1 MAETKSSEFTVLA
14 TETYRDHSLE
24 VRLYPAESTQ
34 WSSRDEYIGV
44 AIDGRRCG
52 PVHKDAGAASKWFR
66 KAVDA
71 WAHDDEIYPTLVRIL
86 NACGQFAE
94 ETHGLG
100 PNMDEAPA
108 VGSVVWIYS
117 RGMMRAGL
125 VEHVTR
131 TGRVTAAYV
140 TRGGIDEAVRYR
152 GPDAHATI
160 TRKVAPF
167 AELVLIAH
175 DAEEVG
181 R

>member
-1 MAETKSSEFTVLA
+1 MEKQDLTVLD
-14 TETYRDHSLE
+14 TETYRDHVLE
-24 VRLYPAESTQ
+24 VVEYPESWGYRAGIITT
-34 WSSRDEYIGV
+34 R
-44 AIDGRRCG
+44 IDGKMYRA
-52 PVHKDAGAASKWFR
+52 PKMKDAAAALKWGR
-66 KAVDA
+66 RVVDER
-71 WAHDDEIYPTLVRIL
+71 AHDEEIYPTLVRLL

-131 TGRVTAAYV
+131 TGRVEAAYV
-140 TRGGIDEAVRYR
+140 TRGGIDEAQRYR

-167 AELVLIAH
+167 ATLVLIAH
-175 DAEEVG
+175 DAGEVG